1 MPSPEPSADA
11 TASVLVVDD
20 ERGPRLALQL
30 ILQREFRVVA
40 AESGERALDLLE
52 REPVE
57 AVTLD
62 LKMPGLG
69 GPETLSRMREADPE
83 LPVIIITGYGSYET
97 AVTALQLRAFDYISK
112 PFDSKKIL
120 QVVRT
125 AIDQRRA
132 SHGPHHDVPLEPLDD
147 VLEAAAWLEE
157 RAAPWLS
164 DQDRGALARIR
175 TSVRSVRERVGAK
188 SVDSRKD
195 ALHASEKGHG

>member
-1 MPSPEPSADA
+1 VSLGSSEASADPA
-11 TASVLVVDD
+11 ASVLIVDD

-30 ILQREFRVVA
+30 ILQREFRVVT
-40 AESGERALDLLE
+40 AESGERALELLE
-52 REPVE
+52 HQGVD

-69 GPETLSRMREADPE
+69 GPETLSRLREADPE

-125 AIDQRRA
+125 AIEQRRSHAA
-132 SHGPHHDVPLEPLDD
+132 SPTVSLEPLDD
-147 VLEAAAWLEE
+147 VLEAAALLEA
-157 RAAPWLS
+157 RAASWLS
-164 DQDRGALARIR
+164 DQDRGALERIR
-175 TSVRSVRERVGAK
+175 ASIRSVRERVGVK
-188 SVDSRKD
+188 PTDPD
-195 ALHASEKGHG
+195 LFASQKGHG